1 MDNTKKITVTK
12 DGLEKLKAELE
23 YLKTTKRKE
32 VIEAI
37 SVARSFGDL
46 SENSEYDEAKTEQ
59 AKTEGRITELEEM
72 LKNVVLIDEEVTTDK
87 VSIGTKVRVLN
98 RALGKE
104 VEYNLVGSTEANP
117 ITRHISDQSPI
128 GKALIGEK
136 VGAVVTVATPGGEAE
151 LEILEIA
158 KQEEG

>member
-1 MDNTKKITVTK
+1 MENKITVTK
-12 DGLEKLKAELE
+12 EGLEKLKAELE
-23 YLKTTKRKE
+23 YLKTVKRKE

-37 SVARSFGDL
+37 RVALSFGDL

-72 LKNVVLIDEEVTTDK
+72 LNNVVLIDEEVTTDK
-87 VSIGTKVRVLN
+87 VGVGTKVRVFN
-98 RALGKE
+98 RRLQKE

-117 ITRHISDQSPI
+117 MTRHISDQSPI

-136 VGAVVTVATPGGEAE
+136 AGAVVTVVTPAGESE
-151 LEILEIA
+151 LEILEISR
-158 KQEEG
+158 QEEN

>member
-1 MDNTKKITVTK
+1 METKQITVTK
-12 DGLEKLKAELE
+12 EGYEKLKAELE
-23 YLKTTKRKE
+23 YLKTIKRKE

-72 LKNVVLIDEEVTTDK
+72 LKNVVFIDEDVTTDK
-87 VSIGTKVRVLN
+87 VSVGTKVRVFN
-98 RALGKE
+98 RKLGKE
-104 VEYNLVGSTEANP
+104 LEYNLVGSTEANP
-117 ITRHISDQSPI
+117 MTRHISDQSPI

-136 VGAVVTVATPGGEAE
+136 VGAVVTVVTPGGEAE

-158 KQEEG
+158 RQEEG

>member
-1 MDNTKKITVTK
+1 MENKITVTK
-12 DGLEKLKAELE
+12 EGLEKLKAELE

-37 SVARSFGDL
+37 RVALSFGDL

-72 LKNVVLIDEEVTTDK
+72 LKNVVLIDEEITTDK
-87 VSIGTKVRVLN
+87 VGVGTKVRVLN
-98 RALGKE
+98 KRLGKE
-104 VEYNLVGSTEANP
+104 AEYTLVGSTEANP
-117 ITRHISDQSPI
+117 MTRHISDQSPI

-136 VGAVVTVATPGGEAE
+136 AGATVTVVTPAGESE
-151 LEILEIA
+151 LEILEISRP
-158 KQEEG
+158 EEG